1 MPLPAICN
9 VDGGVE
15 TCPVHN
21 DSAETVPCHFHHCC
35 VRRRRSL
42 AGPSPIRGVTV
53 IALRRFLA
61 AKLGRE
67 TLQAVMHL
75 PGYPMHHM
83 LDFFNPRLTYGQCV
97 QDTAV
102 FTCVSCTPLHGA
114 LLPVARPACP
124 WHLSQVT

>member
-1 MPLPAICN
+1 MAVSGHALCKTTAPRPSLAHCY
-9 VDGGVE
+9 
-15 TCPVHN
+15 
-21 DSAETVPCHFHHCC
+21 HCC

-53 IALRRFLA
+53 IALRRFLT

-75 PGYPMHHM
+75 PGYPTHHM
-83 LDFFNPRLTYGQCV
+83 LDFFDPRLTYDQSV

-102 FTCVSCTPLHGA
+102 FTCVSCMLPQGA
-114 LLPVARPACP
+114 LLPAASPACP
-124 WHLSQVT
+124 WHDLTGYA